1 MKDYTE
7 EAKRVVENTDYL
19 LYEEYPVPL
28 LVEISEKLSTL
39 IKLIDEKKKAPLF

>member
-7 EAKRVVENTDYL
+7 EAKAAVENTDYIL
-19 LYEEYPVPL
+19 FEEYPVPL

-39 IKLIDEKKKAPLF
+39 ITLIEERRKLPLF